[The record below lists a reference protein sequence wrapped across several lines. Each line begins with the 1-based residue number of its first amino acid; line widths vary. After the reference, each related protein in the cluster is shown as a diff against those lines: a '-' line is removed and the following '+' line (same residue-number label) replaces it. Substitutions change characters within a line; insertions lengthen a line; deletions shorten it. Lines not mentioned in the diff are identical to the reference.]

1 MSPSISR
8 FLRGAAPVPWF
19 TVAAFAVLMDVVDGF
34 WLTSIQGAV
43 GAIERAQTPFASWLR
58 TSTLM
63 LPVFVVAVLTAL
75 GLARRRFGPALRTAR
90 KVVAA
95 ALLVVAAGTLIGTAQ
110 LAVSAAYD
118 YRLQSQHLELIHATH
133 PGAHVLDDGGCTG
146 LCAAKRA
153 TLAVDARGVG
163 YGSAAVLGSNVVV
176 VAWVLALRGG
186 RLDPVGPRRRA
197 LQPTA

>member
-19 TVAAFAVLMDVVDGF
+19 TVAALAVLMDVAAGF

-58 TSTLM
+58 ISTLM
-63 LPVFVVAVLTAL
+63 LPAFVVAVLTAL
-75 GLARRRFGPALRTAR
+75 ALARRRFGPALRTTR

-95 ALLVVAAGTLIGTAQ
+95 ALLVVAAGTVVGIGQ

-118 YRLQSQHLELIHATH
+118 YHLQSQHLELIHATH
-133 PGAHVLDDGGCTG
+133 PGAHVHDDGSCVG

-153 TLAVDARGVG
+153 TLVVDVRAVG
-163 YGSAAVLGSNVVV
+163 YGSAAVLGTDVVL
-176 VAWVLALRGG
+176 VAWVVAMRGG
-186 RLDPVGPRRRA
+186 RLDPVRPRRPA
-197 LQPTA
+197 MQTAG